1 MTEFAKFLSDRLEAS
16 AFSTEDVLSSFLPL
30 AREVLDAHAA
40 GYVAPLRGIDDLHVD
55 GVRIWF
61 EESNRQSPQ
70 SQDAAIRRLDHHA
83 DGAVEVV
90 TETRR
95 TTNTDEEP
103 GTLVNLAIG
112 NPETTPSRPVY
123 LPGYCAW
130 EHRLGHHDPLT
141 DTFSLGMILASLACG
156 LDFRQSDDLERFVS
170 ARRNLFG
177 IAPGLHPVLAQT
189 IVQMTALSRRDRA
202 PNLGL
207 MIRALENYRDQ
218 KVDIDVELATI
229 KGFAGKDARS
239 KQTVVLQKL
248 RERLF
253 DISRRNRLL
262 HFQSTMQSVN
272 LTHASVP
279 LSFDIKNIRPD
290 QIFVWNDDRQ
300 KEFSAGKG
308 ISLNR
313 ILNFS
318 EALYL
323 PSFLDR
329 IIADTRRDR
338 AEFGFAQLR
347 LVACFLRWT
356 NLKEKPIQRYASPLI
371 LLPVELR
378 KQKGVRDTYTLEPQ
392 ATDAEINPVVRHEFK
407 RLYNID
413 LPATIDLTQ
422 SSIDDLFTF
431 ISTRVKA
438 SEPAVTIEKIDRPR
452 IALLHDKARRKLDQY
467 RRRARLAG
475 RGVRQFMSMDYS
487 YDPANYHPLGIKLF
501 AARIRTPETRLRTII
516 EDAPRPRTFAAPVLE
531 PPGEPPT
538 VEKER
543 SFFSIEE
550 GEANPYTWQYD
561 LCSVTLANFK
571 YRRMSLVR
579 DYDTLLDE
587 QPTNPA
593 FDAIFSLKP
602 RPQFQDVCEAPPL
615 AERYDVVTC
624 DPTQASA
631 VGEARSGTSYIIQG
645 PPGTGKSQTI
655 TNLIAD
661 YVARNKR
668 VLFVCEKRAAID
680 VVYARLRQR
689 GLGNLC
695 CLIHDS
701 QTDKKEFIANLK
713 QAYESSLADAPRSP
727 GAGRDELLRLY
738 DSEIAP
744 LGHFGQAMQMAPPEG
759 GSTLRGLLDRAIE
772 LVNARPNLSPIEKER
787 LPPHA
792 VWQNHRDQIQRF
804 VATLEELQPDGVFAR
819 HPLRLLSPRVTA
831 VDRPLEV
838 VTKSLQE
845 TLRLLEAVDQ
855 TLATSGVPREYWDRI
870 DNTVSLVECCRDL
883 APLAELDHLSLLDG
897 ASERAKQF
905 AADVRTLR
913 EQHVA
918 LSEALDHAKAWK
930 ERLPES
936 ELPQALE
943 QAQQLERGYFS
954 WLKPAWWRLRGILRR
969 QYDFGSHVVPPKWTQ
984 TLVSLQQLYEAEA
997 SVRRTELA
1005 MGEAYGIK
1013 DNVESVVE
1021 RVAALHAKLP
1031 QLSPQLNKLVAAL
1044 TRSPQAKKIVTRV
1057 LTASEPVEGLND
1069 ALGAIVDGYAVRPLT
1084 QLQEEVARAA
1094 ASLADLPDFLQC
1106 LMQLGEVAPE
1116 LAAMFPE
1123 FDLTATQLESAIAD
1137 ASVEAAFRRD
1147 RQVNRFNAGEH
1158 RRRTRRVADLY
1169 DQLLSANAQEIC
1181 QRVKSGFQEHV
1192 RIASLPA
1199 AQLNGDQKEFKKV
1212 YNRGRRDLE
1221 HEFGKSM
1228 RFKAIRD
1235 LASGDCGE
1243 VLKDLKP
1250 VWLMSPLSVSDTL
1263 PLDSECFD
1271 VVIFDEAS
1279 QITLEEAVPSLF
1291 RATQAIVV
1299 GDEMQLPPT
1308 TFFAAKQTD
1317 DEDDLVVEEDG
1328 ELISYELQSNSFLNH
1343 AARNLPPTMLGWHY
1357 RSRSESL
1364 ISFSNWA
1371 FYEGRLLTV
1380 PEEQLP
1386 PTGRPPLIAQTSS
1399 DAELGA
1405 DELVARPISFHFL
1418 KHGVYEQ
1425 RRNTAEAEY
1434 IARLVRR
1441 LLTSHPDRSIG
1452 IVAFSEAQQSEID
1465 EALSQLAREDAQFAN
1480 LYEAELERE
1489 VDGQHVGLLVKN
1501 LENIQGDER
1510 DIIILSV
1517 CYGPDAGGKM
1527 RMNFGPINMVGGE
1540 KRLNVAFS
1548 RAKRHMAVVSSIHF
1562 SDITNDFN
1570 EGAACFKNYLRYAQA
1585 VSEGRSDAAT
1595 RVLHGLCR
1603 WHGAQ
1608 EQDAEAPP
1616 DAVTEQLAAALVR
1629 NGFLVDRGVG
1639 QSHFRCELAVR
1650 RLGDTTYRL
1659 GILVDGESYYEQSDV
1674 LERDVMRPKLLQA
1687 FGWNVCQVFAK
1698 DWRQDPD
1705 RVLESVMRR
1714 IAGHP
1719 DVEIDDVNIQSPSTS
1734 VDPLGDGG
1742 SNAL

>member
-1 MTEFAKFLSDRLEAS
+1 MTEFAKFLVDRLEAG

-30 AREVLDAHAA
+30 AREVLEAHAA
-40 GYVAPLRGIDDLHVD
+40 GFVAPLRGIDDLHVD

-61 EESNRQSPQ
+61 EKSKRQAPQ
-70 SQDAAIRRLDHHA
+70 NNDAAIHKLDQKVV
-83 DGAVEVV
+83 GAVEVV
-90 TETRR
+90 AETRR
-95 TTNTDEEP
+95 ITNTDGDP
-103 GTLVNLAIG
+103 GSLVNLAIG
-112 NPETTPSRPVY
+112 DLETTPSRPVY
-123 LPGYCAW
+123 LPDYSAW
-130 EHRLGHHDPLT
+130 EHRVGHHDPLT

-156 LDFRQSDDLERFVS
+156 LDFRHPDDLERFVG
-170 ARRNLFG
+170 ARRNLFA
-177 IAPGLHPVLAQT
+177 IAPALHPVLAQA
-189 IVQMTALSRRDRA
+189 IVQMTTISRRERA

-207 MIRALENYRDQ
+207 VVRALENYRDQ

-229 KGFAGKDARS
+229 SGFAAKDSRS
-239 KQTVVLQKL
+239 KQAVVLQKL

-262 HFQSTMQSVN
+262 HFQATMQSVN

-300 KEFSAGKG
+300 KEFSAGKC

-313 ILNFS
+313 ILNFA

-356 NLKEKPIQRYASPLI
+356 NLKEKPVQRYDSPLI
-371 LLPVELR
+371 LLPVELK

-392 ATDAEINPVVRHEFK
+392 SAEAEVNPVVRHEFK

-422 SSIDDLFTF
+422 SSVDDLFTF

-438 SEPAVTIEKIDRPR
+438 SESAISIEKIDRPR

-501 AARIRTPETRLRTII
+501 AAKIRTPETRLRTII
-516 EDAPRPRTFAAPVLE
+516 EDSPRPRTFVAPVVE
-531 PPGEPPT
+531 PLGEPPT
-538 VEKER
+538 IEKEK
-543 SFFSIEE
+543 SFFSLEE
-550 GEANPYTWQYD
+550 GESNPYTWHYD

-579 DYDTLLDE
+579 DYDTLIDE
-587 QPTNPA
+587 QLANPA

-602 RPQFQDVCEAPPL
+602 RPQFQVVCEAPPL
-615 AERYDVVTC
+615 TNRYDVVTC

-631 VGEARSGTSYIIQG
+631 IGEARAGESYIIQG

-661 YVARNKR
+661 YVARGKR

-701 QTDKKEFIANLK
+701 QTDKKEFIATLK
-713 QAYESSLADAPRSP
+713 QAYENSLADAPRP
-727 GAGRDELLRLY
+727 PAAGRDELLRLY
-738 DSEIAP
+738 GSELAP
-744 LGHFGQAMQMAPPEG
+744 LAHFCQAMQATPPEG
-759 GSTLRGLLDRAIE
+759 GRSLRMLLDRAIE
-772 LVNARPNLSPIEKER
+772 LLASRPNLSPVEKER
-787 LPPHA
+787 LPHHA
-792 VWQNHRDQIQRF
+792 VWQNHREQIQRF

-819 HPLRLLSPRVTA
+819 HPLRLLSPQVTA
-831 VDRPLEV
+831 LDRPLDT
-838 VTKSLQE
+838 VTAALQQTSSL
-845 TLRLLEAVDQ
+845 LDALDQ
-855 TLATSGVPREYWDRI
+855 ALATSGVPREYWDTI
-870 DNTVSLVECCRDL
+870 DNTTLLIECCRDL

-897 ASERAKQF
+897 ASERSKQF

-913 EQHVA
+913 EQHAA
-918 LSEALDHAKAWK
+918 LSAAQGQAKAWK

-936 ELPQALE
+936 ELPQAVE
-943 QAQQLERGYFS
+943 QAQQFERSHFN

-969 QYDFGSHVVPPKWTQ
+969 RYDFGSHVVPPKWSQ
-984 TLVSLQQLYEAEA
+984 TLMALQQLYTAEA
-997 SVRRTELA
+997 LVSRTEQV
-1005 MGEAYGIK
+1005 MGQTYGIK

-1031 QLSPQLNKLVAAL
+1031 QLPPQLGKLVAAL
-1044 TRSPQAKKIVTRV
+1044 TRSPQAKKIVLRV
-1057 LTASEPVEGLND
+1057 LTASAPAEGLNE
-1069 ALGAIVDGYAVRPLT
+1069 ALGTVVDGYAHRPLP
-1084 QLQEEVARAA
+1084 QLRDDVSRAT
-1094 ASLADLPDFLQC
+1094 ASLDDLPDFLQC
-1106 LMQLGEVAPE
+1106 LTQLAE
-1116 LAAMFPE
+1116 LAPALAALFPE
-1123 FDLTATQLESAIAD
+1123 FDLTATQLEAAVAD
-1137 ASVEAAFRRD
+1137 ASVEGAFRRD
-1147 RQVNRFNAGEH
+1147 RHVNRFNAAEH

-1181 QRVKSGFQEHV
+1181 QRVITRFQEHV
-1192 RIASLPA
+1192 HISSLPA
-1199 AQLNGDQKEFKKV
+1199 AQLNGDQKEFKKI

-1263 PLDSECFD
+1263 PLDSGCFD

-1291 RATQAIVV
+1291 RAKQAIVV

-1308 TFFAAKQTD
+1308 AFFAAKPLDD
-1317 DEDDLVVEEDG
+1317 DEELVVEEDG

-1386 PTGRPPLIAQTSS
+1386 PAGRPGLVAQSS
-1399 DAELGA
+1399 ADAELGA

-1425 RRNTAEAEY
+1425 RRNAAEAEY
-1434 IARLVRR
+1434 IAHLVRR

-1465 EALSQLAREDAQFAN
+1465 EALTLLAQEDA
-1480 LYEAELERE
+1480 
-1489 VDGQHVGLLVKN
+1489 
-1501 LENIQGDER
+1501 
-1510 DIIILSV
+1510 
-1517 CYGPDAGGKM
+1517 
-1527 RMNFGPINMVGGE
+1527 
-1540 KRLNVAFS
+1540 
-1548 RAKRHMAVVSSIHF
+1548 
-1562 SDITNDFN
+1562 
-1570 EGAACFKNYLRYAQA
+1570 
-1585 VSEGRSDAAT
+1585 
-1595 RVLHGLCR
+1595 
-1603 WHGAQ
+1603 
-1608 EQDAEAPP
+1608 
-1616 DAVTEQLAAALVR
+1616 
-1629 NGFLVDRGVG
+1629 
-1639 QSHFRCELAVR
+1639 
-1650 RLGDTTYRL
+1650 
-1659 GILVDGESYYEQSDV
+1659 
-1674 LERDVMRPKLLQA
+1674 
-1687 FGWNVCQVFAK
+1687 
-1698 DWRQDPD
+1698 
-1705 RVLESVMRR
+1705 
-1714 IAGHP
+1714 
-1719 DVEIDDVNIQSPSTS
+1719 
-1734 VDPLGDGG
+1734 
-1742 SNAL
+1742 